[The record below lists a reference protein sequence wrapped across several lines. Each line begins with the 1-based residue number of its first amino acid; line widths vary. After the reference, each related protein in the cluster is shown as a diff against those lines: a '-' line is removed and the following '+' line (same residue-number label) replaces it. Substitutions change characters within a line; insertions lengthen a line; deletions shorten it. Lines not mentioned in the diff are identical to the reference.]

1 MAYTLSAG
9 FFNPGEAY
17 RISVTPLDFFYR
29 PTAPIFSAF
38 TASHTA
44 GKSIWKCADPRAE
57 LAFTQYGKPVERSA
71 GGRFAPSS
79 GQGTLR
85 LPEHVFKPLAPG
97 ARARVVL
104 DLDAEQPDGE
114 WCAWR
119 VALRARTGGP
129 NLAEVQTVPGAPG
142 VLRYVFDFT
151 VPAAGLDTCDIL
163 FNYVSPRSSLDA
175 VDVELQSV

>member
-17 RISVTPLDFFYR
+17 RISVTP
-29 PTAPIFSAF
+29 
-38 TASHTA
+38 
-44 GKSIWKCADPRAE
+44 
-57 LAFTQYGKPVERSA
+57 VERSA
-71 GGRFAPSS
+71 GGRFVPSS

-85 LPEHVFKPLAPG
+85 LPEHAFKPLVPG

-142 VLRYVFDFT
+142 VLRYEASGSALKLANT
-151 VPAAGLDTCDIL
+151 PCR
-163 FNYVSPRSSLDA
+163 SPPSCRSRSLGH
-175 VDVELQSV
+175 SH